1 MLASHSDGAGLAMAG
16 RVEARLKELK
26 IDLPQAAAP
35 AANYVPT
42 VRSGDLLF
50 VAGQICQW
58 NGERRFL
65 GKVGGEVSV
74 EEGKEAAKLCGLNLL
89 AQAKRALDGDLDRV
103 LRVVRLGGFVNSV
116 PGFGDQP
123 QVVNGASDL
132 MVAVFGDA
140 GRHARTAVGV
150 GSLPGGVAVEVDAV
164 LEVR

>member
-1 MLASHSDGAGLAMAG
+1 MPRKIDQRLA
-16 RVEARLKELK
+16 ELK
-26 IDLPQAAAP
+26 LELPNP
-35 AANYVPT
+35 ASPIANYIPA
-42 VRSGDLLF
+42 VRTGNLLF
-50 VAGQICQW
+50 LSGQICQW

-65 GKVGGEVSV
+65 GKLGAEISL
-74 EEGKEAAKLCGLNLL
+74 EQGKEAGKLCGLNLL

-103 LRVVRLGGFVNSV
+103 VRVVRLGGFVNAV

>member
-1 MLASHSDGAGLAMAG
+1 MAG
-16 RVEARLKELK
+16 K
-26 IDLPQAAAP
+26 IDQRLADLKLELPNP
-35 AANYVPT
+35 ASPMANYIPA
-42 VRSGDLLF
+42 VRSGNLLF
-50 VAGQICQW
+50 LSGQICQW

-65 GKVGGEVSV
+65 GKLGAEISL
-74 EEGKEAAKLCGLNLL
+74 EQGKEAAQLCGLNLL
-89 AQAKRALDGDLDRV
+89 AQAERALDGDLDRV
-103 LRVVRLGGFVNSV
+103 VRIVRLGGFVNAV

-150 GSLPGGVAVEVDAV
+150 GSLPGGAAVEIDAV